1 MYSIFYILLPIIIAF
16 LINTNMYRNESM
28 PIDIKY
34 LPPGYIIGIVWIIL
48 LGMMG
53 YILYLLMNRFKVKSL
68 KNALYINFNYQI
80 FLILFLIIFCIMYPY
95 LTSLFDERFMKNY
108 NYLTLIV
115 VVYVFYELNRISFEV
130 SKYLIPLI
138 LWILYVNIVTL
149 ISEFN

>member
-48 LGMMG
+48 LGLMG
-53 YILYLLMNRFKVKSL
+53 YVLYLLTSKYKIKSL
-68 KNALYINFNYQI
+68 KNSLYINFNYRI
-80 FLILFLIIFCIMYPY
+80 FLILFLIILCIMYPY
-95 LTSLFDERFMKNY
+95 LTSLYDERFMKNY
-108 NYLTLIV
+108 NYLSLIIAL
-115 VVYVFYELNRISFEV
+115 YVFYELSRVSYEI

-138 LWILYVNIVTL
+138 LWLGYVSLVTL
-149 ISEFN
+149 FSEFK

>member
-1 MYSIFYILLPIIIAF
+1 
-16 LINTNMYRNESM
+16 
-28 PIDIKY
+28 
-34 LPPGYIIGIVWIIL
+34 
-48 LGMMG
+48 
-53 YILYLLMNRFKVKSL
+53 
-68 KNALYINFNYQI
+68 
-80 FLILFLIIFCIMYPY
+80 MYPY